1 MFFLCL
7 DDTDGAD
14 EANDAPAPFEDDD
27 VEWRSTGDDED
38 EEFSKEELDRD
49 LQAANLKGSIVSLGK
64 YYPASGIP

>member
-14 EANDAPAPFEDDD
+14 EANDASPPFEDDD

-38 EEFSKEELDRD
+38 EEFSKEELDRGCLLYTSPSPRD
-49 LQAANLKGSIVSLGK
+49 
-64 YYPASGIP
+64 